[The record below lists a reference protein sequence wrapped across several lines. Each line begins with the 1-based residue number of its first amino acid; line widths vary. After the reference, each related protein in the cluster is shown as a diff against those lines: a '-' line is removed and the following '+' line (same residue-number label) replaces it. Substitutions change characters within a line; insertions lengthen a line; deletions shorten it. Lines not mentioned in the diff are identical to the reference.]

1 LKYRSQTDIVARILE
16 RAASG
21 PATKTKLFYASF
33 LSFDRFTDY
42 LSIMLEKHLL
52 EFLPDRRI
60 YRTTV
65 IGEEYLATYD
75 ELNMLSGMIDILK
88 KDSETID

>member
-16 RAASG
+16 GAASG
-21 PATKTKLFYASF
+21 PATKTKLFYASY

-42 LSIMLEKHLL
+42 LSIILEKHLL
-52 EFLPDRRI
+52 EFLPDRRR
-60 YRTTV
+60 YHTTTK
-65 IGEEYLATYD
+65 GEQYLATYG
-75 ELNMLSGMIDILK
+75 EMNTLSGIIDALK